1 MKNGK
6 QFFNNLQGLKG
17 VTFVALNNYLSKTTG
32 EIANHTVNIGLSVKN
47 VKENDLVKL
56 QACDEATISAIAL
69 KSMLAV
75 EVCRIALAE
84 MIESAKKNL
93 SEKPEDRTTQSQ
105 AQTDA
110 YIFITP
116 AIRLHK
122 ETQELHIFGQ
132 GIQKKVIVEGEYKT
146 VNSSAKTLAKKAIR
160 KALNLSADKF
170 RDYIVANVESVRMNG
185 ETLEIN

>member
-6 QFFNNLQGLKG
+6 TFFNGLNLGG
-17 VTFVALNNYLSKTTG
+17 VKFIAIYNYLSKTTG

-47 VKENDLVKL
+47 VKENDLAKL
-56 QACDEATISAIAL
+56 QACNDEDLKAISEKSGIAFD
-69 KSMLAV
+69 
-75 EVCRIALAE
+75 VCKTALAE

-93 SEKPEDRTTQSQ
+93 SENKEERTAQSTG
-105 AQTDA
+105 QTDA

-116 AIRLHK
+116 AIRIHK
-122 ETQELHIFGQ
+122 DTQELHIFGQ

-146 VNSSAKTLAKKAIR
+146 VNSSAKTLAKKAIK

-170 RDYIVANVESVRMNG
+170 RDYIVANIKAVKMNG